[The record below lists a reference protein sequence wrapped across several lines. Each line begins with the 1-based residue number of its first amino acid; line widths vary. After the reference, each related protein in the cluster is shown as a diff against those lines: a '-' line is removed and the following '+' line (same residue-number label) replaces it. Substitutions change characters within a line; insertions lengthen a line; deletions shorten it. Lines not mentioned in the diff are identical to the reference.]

1 MRARSLSDIERS
13 PSCFPF
19 LTASTRIDGQGL
31 ASFSGSVV
39 PALHSAHTL
48 QPGGSWAAGG
58 GGPER
63 QEVVRRTEQRP
74 FTVNRAMPPR
84 QELPEPVPLLDLPED
99 RLAGGCPLRIQAPA
113 SRRAQLVAH
122 SVGGREPS
130 GDSAARRGRP
140 RSAML
145 LPIRGDQR
153 HAAQGRELAAIQR
166 KVPKRDQA
174 RPLTEQEQ
182 RHE

>member
-1 MRARSLSDIERS
+1 M
-13 PSCFPF
+13 
-19 LTASTRIDGQGL
+19 
-31 ASFSGSVV
+31 
-39 PALHSAHTL
+39 
-48 QPGGSWAAGG
+48 
-58 GGPER
+58 
-63 QEVVRRTEQRP
+63 RRTEQRP